1 MKRILIVGAA
11 LTALA
16 LPAAAQAARTNQFGK
31 LIGEPGATM
40 KFKES
45 NSADGHTVTAF
56 TVRDFELGC
65 SGGSLGLIKVAKL
78 TGSISVSPGGSFR
91 ARDDNGRTVF
101 NVKGQINR
109 NKSFGTFRY
118 SGRVETTTGSTR
130 SCDTGKITWVTRP

>member
-1 MKRILIVGAA
+1 
-11 LTALA
+11 
-16 LPAAAQAARTNQFGK
+16 
-31 LIGEPGATM
+31 M

-118 SGRVETTTGSTR
+118 SGRVETTTGSHPLLRQRQDHLGDEAVATTTGAQRERIAASTPWRR
-130 SCDTGKITWVTRP
+130 SRSPVGRVT

>member
-1 MKRILIVGAA
+1 MIGTTSTRPDASSRHVSSLVE
-11 LTALA
+11 
-16 LPAAAQAARTNQFGK
+16 PA
-31 LIGEPGATM
+31 
-40 KFKES
+40 
-45 NSADGHTVTAF
+45 
-56 TVRDFELGC
+56 
-65 SGGSLGLIKVAKL
+65 